1 MSTEE
6 PPAHSAFTSA
16 SRGGGVNMPRLATA
30 SVLAALALFAGLLT
44 GVSAQTIDITT
55 TIQRLA
61 TVSRSSIEQ
70 PIQTARS
77 LPAEATI
84 TGPVTIELSFSE
96 GVTAPTLSMLT
107 VTNATLSNWQNTSAS
122 RKWTFTLTPTA
133 DGAVEVTLPASSVQL
148 APGGFNRWNL
158 AGTYSAT
165 ADLGAPT
172 VVWRG
177 FSSTKVRNNQFGPYN
192 DGDQIDMTVT
202 FSEQVTVTGVPYIRV
217 RINTRDVQLAY
228 QSGSGT
234 ATLVFRYTIPSGFPS
249 QRRNPLVRSDSIE
262 MPSGASIVD
271 SGGTALAGMLP
282 PQITLMTRSLPLLLA
297 SETDD
302 GVMVGDQEDWV
313 LTYDR
318 PVTVTQAS
326 GAAKAYVR
334 IRGKKQDDSFI
345 NLQAVYAAGSGTRN
359 LTFRYTVV
367 AADMIASDSGFS
379 LLANHV
385 HMPNGFNIQD
395 ASGVDAA
402 TQQGSYSIL
411 STARERTRVQI
422 PFVLGSST
430 PEVRTYH
437 FTSGIPRLM
446 TVSPTSLTI
455 PGTTTDATAWQ
466 QQRTLIATL
475 HGDSDA
481 ERNIVAL
488 IYRIETENAFLS
500 GRIATWRLLT
510 VLDDDPEIDSLTA
523 ASTSIAEG
531 ERARFEVHLTEAPPS
546 EGRKVLAT
554 ITERGDCLSPSLADA
569 DGDAPGMQQEI
580 ELYTSEESA
589 AGLLSLATVD
599 DAVGEADCVVTAAL
613 TPPDPANALSFALAS
628 GASSL
633 QQSVTVRDDD
643 GGPPEAPAS
652 DPARPDPGDDSGGGE
667 DPSAPLPQR
676 PPKLAAQTI
685 IEGDSAMGE
694 FDISVNHRP
703 DADIE
708 LYHLLRPTGLIEGLP
723 DPVVFIRNDWKR
735 NQAWTL
741 TALQDADSEDEQVR
755 WGLRVASDDEQW
767 HSLAVERVTL
777 TVRDDDPQVAG
788 LTVAAEAIVE
798 GETAVFRL
806 QLSREPLDE
815 ARTVRAT
822 LWAPGAT
829 LAADLADADPD
840 AAGLQLDVGSDGVLE
855 VATVGDQA
863 DGPDGLLILSVAQ
876 PLDYLSANYFTLAG
890 GAAHFTATVRVL
902 DDDEPVAEE
911 EESEVEEEPAEEE
924 PVVEEPVVVEEEP
937 VEEGPAAFPNTGNGG
952 LLLGGRVSAAPPL
965 SLRDSSP
972 QRGEKFIRCAGRG
985 NLVVAA
991 RDRGRRGGGR
1001 SPGRHCGSSGRRA
1014 GGRRR

>member
-1 MSTEE
+1 
-6 PPAHSAFTSA
+6 
-16 SRGGGVNMPRLATA
+16 
-30 SVLAALALFAGLLT
+30 
-44 GVSAQTIDITT
+44 
-55 TIQRLA
+55 
-61 TVSRSSIEQ
+61 
-70 PIQTARS
+70 
-77 LPAEATI
+77 
-84 TGPVTIELSFSE
+84 
-96 GVTAPTLSMLT
+96 MLT
-107 VTNATLSNWQNTSAS
+107 VSNATLSNLQNTSVD
-122 RKWTFTLTPTA
+122 RKWTFTLTPAA

-158 AGTYSAT
+158 AATYSAT

-202 FSEQVTVTGVPYIRV
+202 FSEHVTVTGAPYIRV

-249 QRRNPLVRSDSIE
+249 TRRNPMVQSDSIE
-262 MPSGASIVD
+262 IPSGASIVD

-313 LTYDR
+313 MTYDR
-318 PVTVTQAS
+318 PVTVTQAA

-345 NLQAVYAAGSGTRN
+345 NLQAVYVSGSGTRN

-367 AADMIASDSGFS
+367 AADLIASDSGFS

-430 PEVRTYH
+430 PEVRIYH

-446 TVSPTSLTI
+446 TVSPTSLTVL
-455 PGTTTDATAWQ
+455 GTTDDPTAWQ
-466 QQRTLIATL
+466 QQRMLIATL

-500 GRIATWRLLT
+500 GRISTWRLLT

-523 ASTSIAEG
+523 ASASIAEG
-531 ERARFEVHLTEAPPS
+531 ESARFEVYLTEAPPS

-554 ITERGDCLSPSLADA
+554 ITERGDCLPPSLIDA
-569 DGDAPGMQQEI
+569 DGDAPGVQQEI
-580 ELYTSEESA
+580 ELYTSEENA
-589 AGLLSLATVD
+589 AGILSLATVD
-599 DAVGEADCVVTAAL
+599 DEIGEADCVVTAAL
-613 TPPDPANALSFALAS
+613 TPPDPTNPMSFALAS

-652 DPARPDPGDDSGGGE
+652 DPIRPGAGDDSGEE
-667 DPSAPLPQR
+667 DPLAPVPQR

-685 IEGDSAMGE
+685 VEGEAATGE

-708 LYHLLRPTGLIEGLP
+708 LYHLLRPTGLIEGSP

-741 TALQDADSEDEQVR
+741 TALQDADSDDEQVR

-777 TVRDDDPQVAG
+777 TVRDDDPQVAK
-788 LTVAAEAIVE
+788 LAAAAETIVE

-829 LAADLADADPD
+829 LAADLADADPE
-840 AAGLQLDVGSDGVLE
+840 AAGLQLDVELSGVLE
-855 VATVGDQA
+855 VATVGDEV

-902 DDDEPVAEE
+902 DDDEPLAAAV
-911 EESEVEEEPAEEE
+911 ESEIEEE
-924 PVVEEPVVVEEEP
+924 PVEAEPVAEEEEEP

-952 LLLGGRVSAAPPL
+952 LLLGGR
-965 SLRDSSP
+965 
-972 QRGEKFIRCAGRG
+972 AG
-985 NLVVAA
+985 AA
-991 RDRGRRGGGR
+991 RQLTPEGGGIR
-1001 SPGRHCGSSGRRA
+1001 LQRREGESGGCG
-1014 GGRRR
+1014 